1 MVTAYIDSQAVG
13 MASVRHAISEHDVVV
28 LRARAGKWPAGSS
41 GTVVSE
47 RGDDVLIEIC
57 DTNGVTLDLVAVA
70 VSDVEL
76 RSAA

>member
-1 MVTAYIDSQAVG
+1 
-13 MASVRHAISEHDVVV
+13 MASVRQTVSEHDVVV
-28 LRARAGKWPAGSS
+28 LRSRAGKWPAGSS

-47 RGDDVLIEIC
+47 RGDDVLVEIS
-57 DTNGVTLDLVAVA
+57 DTSGVTLDLVAVA